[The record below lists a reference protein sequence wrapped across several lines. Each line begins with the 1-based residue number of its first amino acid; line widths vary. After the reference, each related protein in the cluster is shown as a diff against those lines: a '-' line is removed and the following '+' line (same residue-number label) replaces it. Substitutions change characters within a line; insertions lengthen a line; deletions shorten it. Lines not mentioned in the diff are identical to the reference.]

1 MCYIKRTDDV
11 LATLSSSGLG
21 VVYPNSYNCSVKP
34 LRFLG
39 NSLECLRQFPDDARH
54 DAGYQLE
61 RVQHGKPATDFKP
74 MPSVGKGVEELRM
87 WDDSGTYRVLYIA
100 RFTEAVY
107 VLHAFQKKTRATSER
122 DLELARTRYTEL
134 RRGRHG

>member
-1 MCYIKRTDDV
+1 M
-11 LATLSSSGLG
+11 
-21 VVYPNSYNCSVKP
+21 KP

-39 NSLECLRQFPDDARH
+39 NSLECLRQFPEDARH

-61 RVQHGKPATDFKP
+61 QVQYGKQPTDFKS
-74 MPSVGKGVEELRM
+74 MSSVGKGVEELRVR
-87 WDDSGTYRVLYIA
+87 DESGTYRVVYIA
-100 RFTEAVY
+100 RFAEAVY

-122 DLELARTRYTEL
+122 DIELARTRYTEL

>member
-1 MCYIKRTDDV
+1 
-11 LATLSSSGLG
+11 
-21 VVYPNSYNCSVKP
+21 VKP

-39 NSLECLRQFPDDARH
+39 NSLECLRQFPEDARH

-61 RVQHGKPATDFKP
+61 QVQHGKQPSDFKP
-74 MPSVGKGVEELRM
+74 MSSIGKGVKELRV
-87 WDDSGTYRVLYIA
+87 WDDSGTYRVVYIA
-100 RFTEAVY
+100 RFAEAVY

-134 RRGRHG
+134 RRGRHD